1 MDDNY
6 LDFITKLMKK
16 KKRKEETLVEMF
28 GIDGWMNSMNDGLLL
43 FRSNDFFHIE
53 QILIF

>member
-28 GIDGWMNSMNDGLLL
+28 GIDGWMN
-43 FRSNDFFHIE
+43 
-53 QILIF
+53 